1 MTIKSK
7 RIFLRK
13 FPLLIIA
20 VGNPIVLYNL
30 KICSPSKESSRNSV
44 GGALYRE
51 HGPSEDG
58 NPALFFFPFYT
69 TLQSSLN
76 YIVAHSS
83 FHFVTLPKVFF
94 LASLPFQNTLLS
106 WGHVRTPLVNTIF
119 KFSFHAWQVP
129 RSSVGRAL
137 YRECGP
143 SQDRNP
149 VPGDLPFCFV
159 FFFFFFVISFSI
171 YFFEASLLFIFYT
184 SLKRSVEYLCIVL
197 FSLYYIGQG
206 FLPLV
211 GKFTLSKC
219 TLKLR
224 TCIGTLLN
232 LSVIISNN

>member
-119 KFSFHAWQVP
+119 KFSFHAWQVQGVEYCTANAV
-129 RSSVGRAL
+129 RVRIEIL
-137 YRECGP
+137 YRGTC
-143 SQDRNP
+143 R
-149 VPGDLPFCFV
+149 FV
-159 FFFFFFVISFSI
+159 LFFSSFSLW
-171 YFFEASLLFIFYT
+171 FLFQFIF
-184 SLKRSVEYLCIVL
+184 S
-197 FSLYYIGQG
+197 
-206 FLPLV
+206 
-211 GKFTLSKC
+211 
-219 TLKLR
+219 KLR
-224 TCIGTLLN
+224 CYSYFIPA
-232 LSVIISNN
+232 